1 MSKVQAMAP
10 GKLYVAGEYAVVDGS
25 SAIVVA
31 VNRYVTV
38 TIDNDDLRII
48 DSKGKTYSSRDFEE
62 SDLSAKDFD
71 KLDFCKVYGSILSYS
86 AEKAE
91 RAGESE
97 SAKKS
102 DGTCES
108 DSICESDSACDTSS
122 NSESIESSKYK
133 TLYWSRSVNGKDILV
148 ENNEY
153 AKSYS
158 YVLSAMSIVDKFV
171 LEKYKEPLNKVYN
184 VRISSD
190 LDDARSGRKYGLG
203 SSAAVTVAVVRALCE
218 WYGLDLSTPDICK
231 LALIASAYVKG
242 SGSGGDIAAS
252 VYGGWIT
259 YRAYNRDWLKAEI
272 ELVNSGDSDLH
283 KLVSKKWPR
292 LEVKRLDIN
301 PCVNLLVGWTGTPAS
316 SAALVNS
323 VKSNNIKQQ
332 LFTYEDFCLLS
343 EACVQRLAKVLEECD
358 FISIASGFECNRQ
371 LLKDMGELT
380 QTVIETPSLTKLI
393 EDAKSVGAAAK
404 TSGAGGGDCGIALI
418 DSYSKER
425 ISHIKETWKLDGI
438 KPLNLKVAKINGTGK
453 SSENIVLN
461 YKYSEKLEPYIV
473 AYKKKYSDY
482 GHMDFDDIRL
492 PHNSDPVTAEAFAE
506 RNAKLCDSNGSSES
520 SSSSASS
527 ASSENS
533 ENSENE
539 LSSNNFSSSTS
550 SNNISSNNKVKEPYN
565 TLENAIKDL
574 ESQITSSRKNMH
586 LTLADKQYKP
596 HSEAGFDDISFMP
609 NSLPDLSLE
618 NIDTSVNP
626 LGCSWSM
633 PLYINAMTG
642 GSKES
647 KAVNAALARVAAKTN
662 MPMASGSLSAALRD
676 SSLIDTFSVIRKE
689 NPKGFVLANVSAGTS
704 ADNAMRAVEM
714 INANALQVHLNVAQ
728 ELVMPEGDRDFS
740 NWMRS
745 IEEISIACQKAN
757 IPMIVKETG
766 CGMTAFDAH
775 RLYDL
780 GVRTIDV
787 GGRGGTNFVT
797 IENARRDG
805 NEYDYL
811 ASWGLTTVESL
822 IEVMRE
828 PNCANK
834 NMTVFASGGVRT
846 PLDVVRAIALGAQAV
861 GVAGEFL
868 HTLMHSGEEV
878 LVQQICDWTEQI
890 RRIMAL
896 LGVEKVQDI
905 QSKSRFVLTGK
916 SAQFKANS
924 FNLD

>member
-62 SDLSAKDFD
+62 SNLSAKDFD

-86 AEKAE
+86 A
-91 RAGESE
+91 
-97 SAKKS
+97 
-102 DGTCES
+102 D
-108 DSICESDSACDTSS
+108 
-122 NSESIESSKYK
+122 SESIESSKYK

-171 LEKYKEPLNKVYN
+171 LEKYKEPLDKVYN

-252 VYGGWIT
+252 VYGGWIM

-283 KLVSKKWPR
+283 KLVRKKWPR

-358 FISIASGFECNRQ
+358 FISIANGFECNRQ

-425 ISHIKETWKLDGI
+425 ISHIKEIWKSDGI
-438 KPLNLKVAKINGTGK
+438 EPLNLKVAKINGTGK

-461 YKYSEKLEPYIV
+461 YEYSEKLEPYIV

-492 PHNSDPVTAEAFAE
+492 LHNSDPVTAEAFAE
-506 RNAKLCDSNGSSES
+506 RNAKLCDSNVSSES
-520 SSSSASS
+520 SSSI

-533 ENSENE
+533 ENSETE
-539 LSSNNFSSSTS
+539 LSSNNFNSSAS
-550 SNNISSNNKVKEPYN
+550 SNNISSNNKVKKPYN
-565 TLENAIKDL
+565 TLESAIKDL

-586 LTLADKQYKP
+586 LTLADKQYKS

-618 NIDTSVNP
+618 NIDTRVNP

-740 NWMRS
+740 NWMSS

-780 GVRTIDV
+780 GVRAIDV

>member
-62 SDLSAKDFD
+62 SDLSARDFD

-86 AEKAE
+86 A
-91 RAGESE
+91 
-97 SAKKS
+97 
-102 DGTCES
+102 D
-108 DSICESDSACDTSS
+108 
-122 NSESIESSKYK
+122 SESIESSKYK

-158 YVLSAMSIVDKFV
+158 YVLSAMSIVDKFA

-190 LDDARSGRKYGLG
+190 LDDVRSGRKYGLG

-283 KLVSKKWPR
+283 KLVRKKWPR

-482 GHMDFDDIRL
+482 GHMDFDDICL

-520 SSSSASS
+520 SASI
-527 ASSENS
+527 ASSENSGNS

-539 LSSNNFSSSTS
+539 LSSNNFSSSAS
-550 SNNISSNNKVKEPYN
+550 SNNISSNNKVKKPYN

>member
-1 MSKVQAMAP
+1 
-10 GKLYVAGEYAVVDGS
+10 
-25 SAIVVA
+25 
-31 VNRYVTV
+31 
-38 TIDNDDLRII
+38 
-48 DSKGKTYSSRDFEE
+48 
-62 SDLSAKDFD
+62 
-71 KLDFCKVYGSILSYS
+71 
-86 AEKAE
+86 
-91 RAGESE
+91 
-97 SAKKS
+97 
-102 DGTCES
+102 
-108 DSICESDSACDTSS
+108 
-122 NSESIESSKYK
+122 
-133 TLYWSRSVNGKDILV
+133 
-148 ENNEY
+148 
-153 AKSYS
+153 
-158 YVLSAMSIVDKFV
+158 
-171 LEKYKEPLNKVYN
+171 
-184 VRISSD
+184 
-190 LDDARSGRKYGLG
+190 
-203 SSAAVTVAVVRALCE
+203 
-218 WYGLDLSTPDICK
+218 
-231 LALIASAYVKG
+231 
-242 SGSGGDIAAS
+242 
-252 VYGGWIT
+252 
-259 YRAYNRDWLKAEI
+259 
-272 ELVNSGDSDLH
+272 
-283 KLVSKKWPR
+283 
-292 LEVKRLDIN
+292 
-301 PCVNLLVGWTGTPAS
+301 
-316 SAALVNS
+316 
-323 VKSNNIKQQ
+323 
-332 LFTYEDFCLLS
+332 
-343 EACVQRLAKVLEECD
+343 
-358 FISIASGFECNRQ
+358 
-371 LLKDMGELT
+371 
-380 QTVIETPSLTKLI
+380 
-393 EDAKSVGAAAK
+393 
-404 TSGAGGGDCGIALI
+404 
-418 DSYSKER
+418 
-425 ISHIKETWKLDGI
+425 
-438 KPLNLKVAKINGTGK
+438 
-453 SSENIVLN
+453 
-461 YKYSEKLEPYIV
+461 
-473 AYKKKYSDY
+473 
-482 GHMDFDDIRL
+482 MDFDDICL

-520 SSSSASS
+520 SASI
-527 ASSENS
+527 ASSENSGNS

-539 LSSNNFSSSTS
+539 LSSNNFSSSAS
-550 SNNISSNNKVKEPYN
+550 SNNISSNNKVKKPYN

-740 NWMRS
+740 NWMSS

-780 GVRTIDV
+780 GVRAIDV

>member
-1 MSKVQAMAP
+1 
-10 GKLYVAGEYAVVDGS
+10 
-25 SAIVVA
+25 
-31 VNRYVTV
+31 
-38 TIDNDDLRII
+38 
-48 DSKGKTYSSRDFEE
+48 
-62 SDLSAKDFD
+62 
-71 KLDFCKVYGSILSYS
+71 
-86 AEKAE
+86 
-91 RAGESE
+91 
-97 SAKKS
+97 
-102 DGTCES
+102 
-108 DSICESDSACDTSS
+108 
-122 NSESIESSKYK
+122 
-133 TLYWSRSVNGKDILV
+133 
-148 ENNEY
+148 
-153 AKSYS
+153 
-158 YVLSAMSIVDKFV
+158 
-171 LEKYKEPLNKVYN
+171 
-184 VRISSD
+184 
-190 LDDARSGRKYGLG
+190 
-203 SSAAVTVAVVRALCE
+203 
-218 WYGLDLSTPDICK
+218 
-231 LALIASAYVKG
+231 
-242 SGSGGDIAAS
+242 
-252 VYGGWIT
+252 
-259 YRAYNRDWLKAEI
+259 
-272 ELVNSGDSDLH
+272 
-283 KLVSKKWPR
+283 
-292 LEVKRLDIN
+292 
-301 PCVNLLVGWTGTPAS
+301 
-316 SAALVNS
+316 
-323 VKSNNIKQQ
+323 
-332 LFTYEDFCLLS
+332 
-343 EACVQRLAKVLEECD
+343 
-358 FISIASGFECNRQ
+358 
-371 LLKDMGELT
+371 
-380 QTVIETPSLTKLI
+380 
-393 EDAKSVGAAAK
+393 
-404 TSGAGGGDCGIALI
+404 
-418 DSYSKER
+418 
-425 ISHIKETWKLDGI
+425 
-438 KPLNLKVAKINGTGK
+438 
-453 SSENIVLN
+453 
-461 YKYSEKLEPYIV
+461 
-473 AYKKKYSDY
+473 
-482 GHMDFDDIRL
+482 
-492 PHNSDPVTAEAFAE
+492 
-506 RNAKLCDSNGSSES
+506 
-520 SSSSASS
+520 
-527 ASSENS
+527 
-533 ENSENE
+533 
-539 LSSNNFSSSTS
+539 
-550 SNNISSNNKVKEPYN
+550 
-565 TLENAIKDL
+565 
-574 ESQITSSRKNMH
+574 MH
-586 LTLADKQYKP
+586 LTLADKQYKS

-618 NIDTSVNP
+618 NIDTRVNP
-626 LGCSWSM
+626 LGYSWSM

-780 GVRTIDV
+780 GVRAIDV

>member
-86 AEKAE
+86 A
-91 RAGESE
+91 
-97 SAKKS
+97 
-102 DGTCES
+102 D
-108 DSICESDSACDTSS
+108 
-122 NSESIESSKYK
+122 SESIESSKYK

-171 LEKYKEPLNKVYN
+171 LEKYKKPLNKVYN

-252 VYGGWIT
+252 VYGGWIM

-283 KLVSKKWPR
+283 KLVRKKWPR

-358 FISIASGFECNRQ
+358 FMSIANGFECNRQ

-425 ISHIKETWKLDGI
+425 ISHIKEIWKLDGI

-461 YKYSEKLEPYIV
+461 YKYSEKLEPYMV

-520 SSSSASS
+520 SASI
-527 ASSENS
+527 ASS

-539 LSSNNFSSSTS
+539 LSSNNFSSSAS
-550 SNNISSNNKVKEPYN
+550 SNNISSNNKVKKPYD
-565 TLENAIKDL
+565 TLEISIKDL

-740 NWMRS
+740 NWMSS

-805 NEYDYL
+805 NEYNYL

>member
-62 SDLSAKDFD
+62 SDLSARDFD

-86 AEKAE
+86 A
-91 RAGESE
+91 
-97 SAKKS
+97 
-102 DGTCES
+102 D
-108 DSICESDSACDTSS
+108 
-122 NSESIESSKYK
+122 SESIESSKYK

-158 YVLSAMSIVDKFV
+158 YVLSAMSIVDKFA
-171 LEKYKEPLNKVYN
+171 LEKYKEPLDKVYN

-218 WYGLDLSTPDICK
+218 WYGLNLSTPDICK

-252 VYGGWIT
+252 VYGGWIM

-283 KLVSKKWPR
+283 KLVRKKWPR

-461 YKYSEKLEPYIV
+461 YEYSEKLEPYMV

-506 RNAKLCDSNGSSES
+506 HNAKLCDSNGSSES
-520 SSSSASS
+520 SASI

-533 ENSENE
+533 GNSENE
-539 LSSNNFSSSTS
+539 LSSNNFSSSAS
-550 SNNISSNNKVKEPYN
+550 SNNISYNNKVKKPYN

-586 LTLADKQYKP
+586 LTLADKQYKS

-780 GVRTIDV
+780 GVRAIDV

-846 PLDVVRAIALGAQAV
+846 SLDVVRAIALGAQAV

-878 LVQQICDWTEQI
+878 LVQQICDWAEQI

>member
-38 TIDNDDLRII
+38 TIDNDDLQII

-86 AEKAE
+86 A
-91 RAGESE
+91 
-97 SAKKS
+97 
-102 DGTCES
+102 D
-108 DSICESDSACDTSS
+108 
-122 NSESIESSKYK
+122 SESIESSKYK

-158 YVLSAMSIVDKFV
+158 YVLSAMSIVDKFA

-252 VYGGWIT
+252 VYGGWIM

-283 KLVSKKWPR
+283 KLVRKKWPR

-323 VKSNNIKQQ
+323 VKSNNINQQ

-461 YKYSEKLEPYIV
+461 YKYSEKLEPYMV

-482 GHMDFDDIRL
+482 GHMDFDDIRF

-506 RNAKLCDSNGSSES
+506 RNAKLCDSNVSSES
-520 SSSSASS
+520 SASIASSSFSENS
-527 ASSENS
+527 RNSENS

-539 LSSNNFSSSTS
+539 LSYNNFNSSAS

-586 LTLADKQYKP
+586 LTLADKQYKS

-618 NIDTSVNP
+618 NIDTRVNP

-704 ADNAMRAVEM
+704 ADNAMRAVEI

-780 GVRTIDV
+780 GVRAIDV

-805 NEYDYL
+805 NEYNYL

>member
-38 TIDNDDLRII
+38 TIDNDDLQII

-86 AEKAE
+86 A
-91 RAGESE
+91 
-97 SAKKS
+97 
-102 DGTCES
+102 D
-108 DSICESDSACDTSS
+108 
-122 NSESIESSKYK
+122 SESIESSKYK

-252 VYGGWIT
+252 VYGGWIM

-283 KLVSKKWPR
+283 KLVRKKWPR

-358 FISIASGFECNRQ
+358 FISIANGFECNRQ

-425 ISHIKETWKLDGI
+425 ISHIKEIWKLDGI

-461 YKYSEKLEPYIV
+461 YKYSEKLEPYMV

-520 SSSSASS
+520 SASI
-527 ASSENS
+527 ASS

-539 LSSNNFSSSTS
+539 LSSNNFSSSAS
-550 SNNISSNNKVKEPYN
+550 SNNISSNNRVKKPYN

-586 LTLADKQYKP
+586 LTLADKQYKS

-618 NIDTSVNP
+618 NIDTRVNP

-805 NEYDYL
+805 NEYNYL